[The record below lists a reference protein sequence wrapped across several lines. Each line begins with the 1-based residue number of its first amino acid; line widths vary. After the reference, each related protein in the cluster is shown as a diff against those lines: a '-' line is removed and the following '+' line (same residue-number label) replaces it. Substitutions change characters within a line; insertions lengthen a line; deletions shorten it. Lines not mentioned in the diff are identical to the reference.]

1 MQQRI
6 RFTCQYP
13 KLKLID
19 GLDAVRA
26 QLELFRTLVRQN
38 ALSPNDPV
46 LVENL
51 GRSIAFI
58 SDLIDTATY
67 CPAIDI
73 LQPPAGPSPRP
84 GNPPGRVE

>member
-1 MQQRI
+1 MQRI

-46 LVENL
+46 WAMGVINGLYKVAEDA
-51 GRSIAFI
+51 R
-58 SDLIDTATY
+58 
-67 CPAIDI
+67 
-73 LQPPAGPSPRP
+73 
-84 GNPPGRVE
+84 